1 MPTVNNAT
9 GLYTILGYNFDDP
22 NGYVQVMSADTQSH
36 MNSMPAFITEWQ
48 ATDIK
53 NDYVGGYYY
62 NSVANV
68 TQSVWNTANSIIS
81 LTANTTFTNAPN
93 VPVYATAVTLSSTS
107 NTFMIHTNRLSN
119 IEPFT
124 GLVEDQPYYLTALNY
139 GRMALYVTN
148 QTDGIINT
156 SPIMGSFTSLLVTP
170 QISANANTI
179 NTYISLIS
187 NSISPNTDPEALI
200 TSNTSNLTLTQ
211 VNQIYSDLANTNNL
225 MAGRR
230 NADVTYYNN
239 LRNFVN
245 NYNTTKTISNMSE
258 TEKYLATNFIGTAK
272 LITRINS

>member
-9 GLYTILGYNFDDP
+9 GVYSVLNYNFDDP
-22 NGYVQVMSADTQSH
+22 NGYVQVMDANTQSH

-53 NDYVGGYYY
+53 NNDVGGYYY

-68 TQSVWNTANSIIS
+68 TQSIWNTANSIIT
-81 LTANTTFTNAPN
+81 LVANVSNLNTNSSIYVAATTLA
-93 VPVYATAVTLSSTS
+93 STS
-107 NTFMIHTNRLSN
+107 NTFIIHTNRLSN
-119 IEPFT
+119 VDPFVGQDT
-124 GLVEDQPYYLTALNY
+124 DQPFYLNALNF
-139 GRMALYVTN
+139 GRMAMYITN
-148 QTDGIINT
+148 QTDGISNT

-179 NTYISLIS
+179 NAYVSLIAS
-187 NSISPNTDPEALI
+187 SISSNTDPETLL
-200 TSNTSNLTLTQ
+200 TSNTSNLSNSQIT
-211 VNQIYSDLANTNNL
+211 QIYSGLANTNNF

-230 NADVTYYNN
+230 NADVTYYTN

-245 NYNTTKTISNMSE
+245 NYNTTKTISNLSE
-258 TEKYLATNFIGTAK
+258 TERYLATNFIGTEK

>member
-1 MPTVNNAT
+1 MATVNNAT

-22 NGYVQVMSADTQSH
+22 NGYVQVMNANTQSH

-53 NDYVGGYYY
+53 NSDVGGYYY
-62 NSVANV
+62 NSVAAV
-68 TQSVWNTANSIIS
+68 TQSIANIANSIIT
-81 LTANTTFTNAPN
+81 LTANVSNLNATSSIYEAAITL
-93 VPVYATAVTLSSTS
+93 VATA
-107 NTFMIHTNRLSN
+107 NTFLVHTNRLSN

-124 GLVEDQPYYLTALNY
+124 GLVEDQPFYLTALNY
-139 GRMALYVTN
+139 GRMALYITN
-148 QTDGIINT
+148 QTDAIINT

-187 NSISPNTDPEALI
+187 ASIDPIA
-200 TSNTSNLTLTQ
+200 NTSNLSNSQIT
-211 VNQIYSDLANTNNL
+211 QIYSGLANTNNL
-225 MAGRR
+225 MGGRR

-239 LRNFVN
+239 LKNFVN
-245 NYNTTKTISNMSE
+245 NYNTVKTIGNMSE
-258 TEKYLATNFIGTAK
+258 TEKYLATNFIGTEK

>member
-9 GLYTILGYNFDDP
+9 GVYSVLNYNFSDP
-22 NGYVQVMSADTQSH
+22 NGYVQVMNANTQSH

-53 NDYVGGYYY
+53 NNDVGGYYY

-68 TQSVWNTANSIIS
+68 TQSIWNTANSIIT
-81 LTANTTFTNAPN
+81 LVANVSNLNTNSSIYVAATTLA
-93 VPVYATAVTLSSTS
+93 STS
-107 NTFMIHTNRLSN
+107 NTFLVHTNRLSN

-124 GLVEDQPYYLTALNY
+124 GLVEDQPFYLTALNY
-139 GRMALYVTN
+139 GRMALYITN
-148 QTDGIINT
+148 QTDGITNT

-179 NTYISLIS
+179 NTYITLIS
-187 NSISPNTDPEALI
+187 NSISPNTDPAALV

-211 VNQIYSDLANTNNL
+211 VNQIYNDLANTNNL

-230 NADVTYYNN
+230 NADVTFYTN
-239 LRNFVN
+239 LKNFVN
-245 NYNTTKTISNMSE
+245 NYNTTKTISNLSE

>member
-1 MPTVNNAT
+1 MATVNNAT

-22 NGYVQVMSADTQSH
+22 NGYVQEMSTDTQSH

-53 NDYVGGYYY
+53 NSDVGGYYY
-62 NSVANV
+62 NSVAAV
-68 TQSVWNTANSIIS
+68 TQSIWNTANSIIN
-81 LTANTTFTNAPN
+81 LTLTTTFTNAPG
-93 VPVYATAVTLSSTS
+93 VPVYATAVTLKATS
-107 NTFMIHTNRLSN
+107 NTFMIHTNRISN

-124 GLVEDQPYYLTALNY
+124 GLVEDQPFYLTALNY
-139 GRMALYVTN
+139 GRMALYITN
-148 QTDGIINT
+148 QTDGISNT
-156 SPIMGSFTSLLVTP
+156 SPIMGSFTSLLVKP
-170 QISANANTI
+170 QLTANSNIIS
-179 NTYISLIS
+179 TYITLIQNSLTEIV
-187 NSISPNTDPEALI
+187 DPETLL
-200 TSNTSNLTLTQ
+200 TSNTSSLTLTQ

-239 LRNFVN
+239 LKNFVN

>member
-53 NDYVGGYYY
+53 NDDVGGYYY

-68 TQSVWNTANSIIS
+68 TQSVWNTANSIIT
-81 LTANTTFTNAPN
+81 LTANVSNLNATSSIYEAATTLA
-93 VPVYATAVTLSSTS
+93 ATS
-107 NTFMIHTNRLSN
+107 NTFLIHTNRLSN

-139 GRMALYVTN
+139 GRMALYITN
-148 QTDGIINT
+148 QTDAITNT

-170 QISANANTI
+170 QISAKANTI
-179 NTYISLIS
+179 SSYVSLIS
-187 NSISPNTDPEALI
+187 ASIDPA
-200 TSNTSNLTLTQ
+200 SNTSNLTNSQIT
-211 VNQIYSDLANTNNL
+211 QIYSDLANTNNL
-225 MAGRR
+225 MGGRR

-239 LRNFVN
+239 VKNFVN
-245 NYNTTKTISNMSE
+245 DYNAVKAIGNMSE
-258 TEKYLATNFIGTAK
+258 TEKYLANNFIGTAK

>member
-9 GLYTILGYNFDDP
+9 GVYAVLNYNFDDP
-22 NGYVQVMSADTQSH
+22 NGYVQVMDANTQSH

-53 NDYVGGYYY
+53 NNDVGGYYY

-68 TQSVWNTANSIIS
+68 TQSIWNTANSIIT
-81 LTANTTFTNAPN
+81 LVANVSNLNTNSSIYVAATTLA
-93 VPVYATAVTLSSTS
+93 STS
-107 NTFMIHTNRLSN
+107 NTFLIHTNRLSN

-124 GLVEDQPYYLTALNY
+124 GLVEDQPFYLMALNL
-139 GRMALYVTN
+139 GRMAMYITN

-179 NTYISLIS
+179 NAYVSLIS
-187 NSISPNTDPEALI
+187 SSISSNTDPVTLL
-200 TSNTSNLTLTQ
+200 TSNTSNLSNSQIT
-211 VNQIYSDLANTNNL
+211 QIYLGLANTNNF

-230 NADVTYYNN
+230 NADVTYYTN

-245 NYNTTKTISNMSE
+245 NYNTVKAIGNLSE
-258 TEKYLATNFIGTAK
+258 TEKYLATNFIGTEK

>member
-9 GLYTILGYNFDDP
+9 GVYSVLNYNFDDP
-22 NGYVQVMSADTQSH
+22 NGYVQVMDANTQSH

-53 NDYVGGYYY
+53 NNDVGGYYY

-68 TQSVWNTANSIIS
+68 TQRIWNTANSIIT
-81 LTANTTFTNAPN
+81 LVANVSNLNTNSSIYVAATTLA
-93 VPVYATAVTLSSTS
+93 STS
-107 NTFMIHTNRLSN
+107 NTFIIHTNRLSN
-119 IEPFT
+119 VDPFVGQDT
-124 GLVEDQPYYLTALNY
+124 DQPFYLNALNF
-139 GRMALYVTN
+139 GRMAMYITN
-148 QTDGIINT
+148 QTDGISNT

-179 NTYISLIS
+179 NAYISLIAS
-187 NSISPNTDPEALI
+187 SISSNTDPETLI
-200 TSNTSNLTLTQ
+200 TSNTSNLSNSQ
-211 VNQIYSDLANTNNL
+211 IAQIYSGLANTNNL

-230 NADVTYYNN
+230 NADVTYYTN
-239 LRNFVN
+239 LKNFVN

-258 TEKYLATNFIGTAK
+258 TEKYLANNFIGTEK

>member
-9 GLYTILGYNFDDP
+9 GVYAVLNYNFDDP
-22 NGYVQVMSADTQSH
+22 NGYVQVMDSNTQSH

-53 NDYVGGYYY
+53 NSDVSGYYY

-68 TQSVWNTANSIIS
+68 TQSVWNTANSIIT
-81 LTANTTFTNAPN
+81 LTANVSNLNTNSSIYIAATTLA
-93 VPVYATAVTLSSTS
+93 STS
-107 NTFMIHTNRLSN
+107 NTFLIHTNRLSN

-124 GLVEDQPYYLTALNY
+124 GLVEDQPFYLMALNL
-139 GRMALYVTN
+139 GRMAMYITN

-187 NSISPNTDPEALI
+187 ASIDPIA
-200 TSNTSNLTLTQ
+200 NTSNLSNSQIT
-211 VNQIYSDLANTNNL
+211 QIYSDLANTNNL
-225 MAGRR
+225 MGGRR

-239 LRNFVN
+239 LKNFVN
-245 NYNTTKTISNMSE
+245 NYNTVKTIGNMSE

>member
-9 GLYTILGYNFDDP
+9 GVYSVLNYNFDDP
-22 NGYVQVMSADTQSH
+22 NGYVQVMDANTQSH

-53 NDYVGGYYY
+53 NNDVGGYYY

-68 TQSVWNTANSIIS
+68 TQSIWNTANSIIT
-81 LTANTTFTNAPN
+81 LVANVSNLNTNSSIYIAATTLA
-93 VPVYATAVTLSSTS
+93 STS
-107 NTFMIHTNRLSN
+107 NTFLIHTNRLSN
-119 IEPFT
+119 VDPFVGQDT
-124 GLVEDQPYYLTALNY
+124 DAPFYLNALNF
-139 GRMALYVTN
+139 GRMAMYITN

-179 NTYISLIS
+179 NAYISLIAS
-187 NSISPNTDPEALI
+187 SISSNTDPETLI
-200 TSNTSNLTLTQ
+200 TSNTSNLSNSQ
-211 VNQIYSDLANTNNL
+211 IAQIYSGLANTNNL

-230 NADVTYYNN
+230 NADVTYYTN

-258 TEKYLATNFIGTAK
+258 TEKYLANNFIGTEK
-272 LITRINS
+272 LIIRINS